1 MEAKAQLNKNDI
13 KKMSGREMG
22 EYLAPY
28 LNTTALKDEMLN
40 LRSKQRGKETDLERI
55 NSSIQ
60 KDRFSAL
67 EYLLWYIKQEIED
80 KFEKDDTEDRQYVF
94 Y

>member
-1 MEAKAQLNKNDI
+1 
-13 KKMSGREMG
+13 MG
-22 EYLAPY
+22 EYLSPF

-40 LRSKQRGKETDLERI
+40 LRSKQKGKDTDLERI
-55 NSSIQ
+55 NSGIQ

-80 KFEKDDTEDRQYVF
+80 KFEKDDSNERNYVF